1 MKVKRRVF
9 IKNSMMAS
17 AGVALGAPVYLKN
30 YMQVNPSDIINVA
43 VLGLNGRGGTHFSTF
58 TRIKDTRVVGL
69 CDPVDYLLPEAG
81 KAIEKLGGPKPTKN
95 VADYRRLLDDKDIDV
110 ISIATP
116 DYWHALMTI
125 HACQAGKDVYVE
137 KPGSHTIDESRKMV
151 QATRKYNRIVQIG
164 TQHRSNRVSQK
175 AIEIIHS
182 GLIGDIYMGRGYEFK
197 RRYTIGREPDGPVPE
212 GVNWDLFRGP
222 APMRPFNKN
231 HFLYNWHWYFDTS
244 TTELSANGIHP
255 MDRVRLGMKID
266 EHPLRITCSGGFY
279 GWDSDQE
286 VPNFQ
291 VATYEYANGKVM
303 ELEIRCLPNPG
314 GSGDIEWY
322 GVKGW
327 AYLRGSTFQA
337 WVTDDDTG
345 HRLPVNRPQPSPR
358 GQGQPPAGAGTG
370 AFGRGVPEP
379 TVSITMAD
387 LPPDERAAELAKE
400 RIDPHFMNFVDCVK
414 SRKREDLNSEIE
426 VGHVST
432 VQALLG
438 CIAYRTGRKL
448 TFDGK
453 TERFVNDD
461 DANTYLARPGGGR
474 KPYNVPDVV

>member
-1 MKVKRRVF
+1 MKLKRRVF
-9 IKNSMMAS
+9 IKKSMLAS
-17 AGVALGAPVYLKN
+17 AGVALGAPAYIKN
-30 YMQVNPSDIINVA
+30 YVQQKPSDIINVA
-43 VLGLNGRGGTHFSTF
+43 VCGINGRGKTHYSTF
-58 TRIKDTRVVGL
+58 TRIKDTRVIAL
-69 CDPVDYLLPEAG
+69 CDPVDYLFPDASASL
-81 KAIEKLGGPKPTKN
+81 EKLGGPIPKTVN
-95 VADYRRLLDDKDIDV
+95 DYRKLMDDKDIDV

-125 HACQAGKDVYVE
+125 AACQAGKDVYVE

-175 AIEIIHS
+175 AIELIRQ
-182 GLIGDIYMGRGYEFK
+182 GLIGDVYMGRGYEFK

-222 APMRPFNKN
+222 APMIPFNKN
-231 HFLYNWHWYFDTS
+231 HFLYNWHWYWDTS
-244 TTELSANGIHP
+244 TSELSANGIHP
-255 MDRVRLGMKID
+255 MDRVRQGMQIT
-266 EHPLRITCSGGFY
+266 EHPTKITCSGGFY

-303 ELEIRCLPNPG
+303 ELEIRSLPNPG

-345 HRLPVNRPQPSPR
+345 HRLPVTSKPPS
-358 GQGQPPAGAGTG
+358 GAAQGQAPAGA
-370 AFGRGVPEP
+370 RGVFTRGIPEP
-379 TVSITMAD
+379 TVSITLKD
-387 LPPDERAAELAKE
+387 LPVDTRADELSKAG
-400 RIDPHFMNFVDCVK
+400 IDPHFMNFVDCVK
-414 SRKREDLNSEIE
+414 SRKREDLNSEVE
-426 VGHVST
+426 VGHIST
-432 VQALLG
+432 TQALLG

-461 DANTYLARPGGGR
+461 EANAYLARPGGGR
-474 KPYNVPDVV
+474 KPHNIPDVV